1 MLRKDIDIDI
11 NPEKDFYLIPTIK
24 FSKYGKFFDIT
35 FYFLI
40 FYIYISYTIYD
51 TINEDD

>member
-1 MLRKDIDIDI
+1 MLRKDVDIDK
-11 NPEKDFYLIPTIK
+11 NPDKDFYLIPTIK
-24 FSKYGKFFDIT
+24 FSKYGDRFDIT

-51 TINEDD
+51 IMEDD